1 MLDTKNSV
9 SHATHDHKKK
19 AVVTPQGEWTAIL
32 ATIGILC
39 ILAAGLWLTL
49 SLRPNA
55 ATPTTADLQAENG
68 TLSSGTIV
76 GNDVNA
82 SGGRYVLFAQPTP
95 TAPIKLMPLG
105 DSITLGWNYYPGTSL
120 PAPGGYRTLLWQK
133 LVQQDGKNI
142 DFVGT
147 LSSGPPELSDKNHEG
162 HSGER
167 IDQIRASIDTY
178 LASAQPDVVLLTI
191 GTNDVLQNYSIS
203 AAPARL
209 QDLVDRIC
217 TTRLNTRI
225 VVSTIPPRPGLD
237 SRVNTYNAAIPGVVT
252 ASQNKG
258 CKTTYF
264 NMNSYMVS
272 SDLASSDNTHP
283 TMAGYDKMAEAW
295 YPVVTGLYNNR

>member
-1 MLDTKNSV
+1 MKNTIHKHIRNQHKQLLRAFKSDKALSFGV
-9 SHATHDHKKK
+9 SGVLCVL
-19 AVVTPQGEWTAIL
+19 AVGIWALLAIGP
-32 ATIGILC
+32 T
-39 ILAAGLWLTL
+39 
-49 SLRPNA
+49 A
-55 ATPTTADLQAENG
+55 ATATTAELQAENAILTNGATVG
-68 TLSSGTIV
+68 TDAS
-76 GNDVNA
+76 A
-82 SGGRYVLFAQPTP
+82 SGGKYIAFGKVTVPT
-95 TAPIKLMPLG
+95 TPIKLMPLG
-105 DSITLGWNYYPGTSL
+105 DSITLGWNYYPGSSL
-120 PAPGGYRTLLWQK
+120 PPPGGYRTLLWQK
-133 LVQQDGKNI
+133 LVQQDGKKI

-147 LSSGPPELSDKNHEG
+147 LSSGPTELADKNHEG

-191 GTNDVLQNYSIS
+191 GTNDVLQNYSMS

-217 TTRLNTRI
+217 TNRPNTRI

-283 TMAGYDKMAEAW
+283 TMPGYDKMANAW
-295 YPVVTGLYNNR
+295 YPYVSDLYNQMTQ